1 MLNMNSLYS
10 FYICAE
16 HLNISKAATI
26 LGISQ
31 PSLSMQIKNLEA
43 EIGTP
48 LFLRNGKSISLTTK
62 GKELLGSSSL
72 FFELKDEISTIL
84 EKKKEKK
91 REDYIRIL
99 VSEEIERPFVAEVVA
114 KLAKKENVRM
124 SISSANEEEA
134 LEKAENDEMDFFISH
149 ESFNTKWNHVRV
161 DFPVFFATSSELPLS
176 PTFDHPANIQ
186 KVVDY
191 FGEDLII
198 PASDIKLGKEFLTFR
213 KKNGIKRN
221 VILESNIVSCL
232 VRFVASGA
240 GCSFLPLPYIKSSF
254 YQNHIH
260 LIGPRQGFWK
270 HSVYIYSRLPKAK
283 LETHP
288 LVKHIRTYGSL

>member
-10 FYICAE
+10 FYVCAE
-16 HLNISKAATI
+16 QLNISKAAKI
-26 LGISQ
+26 IGISQ
-31 PSLSMQIKNLEA
+31 PSLSMQIKNLETQ
-43 EIGTP
+43 IGTP

-62 GKELLGSSSL
+62 GKELLNSSSL
-72 FFELKDEISTIL
+72 FFELQEEITSVM
-84 EKKKEKK
+84 EKKNETKK
-91 REDYIRIL
+91 NEAIRIL

-114 KLAKKENVRM
+114 KLAKKEKVRM

-134 LEKAENDEMDFFISH
+134 LAKAENDEMDFFISH
-149 ESFNTKWNHVRV
+149 ERFDTKWNHIKV
-161 DFPVFFATSSELPLS
+161 DFPVFFATSSAMPLS
-176 PTFDHPANIQ
+176 PTFDQPGNVQ

-191 FGEDLII
+191 FGQDLIK
-198 PASDIKLGKEFLTFR
+198 ASADIKLGKEFQAFR
-213 KKNGIKRN
+213 KKNGIKQN
-221 VILESNIVSCL
+221 TILESNIVSCL

-260 LIGPRQGFWK
+260 LIGPRDGYWK
-270 HSVYIYSRLPKAK
+270 HSIFIYSRLSKDK

-288 LVKHIRTYGSL
+288 LVKYIRTYGSL